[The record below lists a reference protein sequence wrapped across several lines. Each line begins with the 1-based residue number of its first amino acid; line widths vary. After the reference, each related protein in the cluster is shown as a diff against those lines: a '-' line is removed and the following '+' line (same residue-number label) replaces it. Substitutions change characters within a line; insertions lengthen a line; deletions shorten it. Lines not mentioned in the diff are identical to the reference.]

1 MNNVRQAGFSLLA
14 LLLCL
19 VVFEWIPLDLWL
31 QRHFFDGVNQRW
43 IWSSAEPISRFLL
56 YDGLK
61 WLLIL
66 CALGLIASLFFCKRA
81 PTIRRYSRGIR
92 IVVLSLIL
100 IPLTVSGLKAATNVA
115 CSRAL
120 SEFGGKLSYDGVFGD
135 APLTR
140 QRCFPAG
147 HASGG
152 FALMSLFFLFKT
164 AKNQRRALYLA
175 AATGWIMG
183 AYKMLIG
190 DHFLSHTIVTMLL
203 AWLIINV
210 VVIVETHLEYGRVC
224 KADDCQ
230 LLGGQ

>member
-1 MNNVRQAGFSLLA
+1 MSNTRQAGFSLLA

-115 CSRAL
+115 CPRAL

-175 AATGWIMG
+175 AGTGWIMG

-210 VVIVETHLEYGRVC
+210 VVIVETHLGRDRVREVN
-224 KADDCQ
+224 DCQ